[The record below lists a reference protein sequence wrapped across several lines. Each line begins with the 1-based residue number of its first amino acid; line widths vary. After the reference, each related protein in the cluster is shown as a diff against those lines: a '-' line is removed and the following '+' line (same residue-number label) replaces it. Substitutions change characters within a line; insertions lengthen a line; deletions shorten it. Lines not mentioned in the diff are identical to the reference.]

1 MTELD
6 LSHLPEP
13 LRQKLETQLGRLP
26 LELRETVNA
35 HLARLPP
42 EKLAQL
48 VDRGSPMLDR
58 LMARAE
64 QAHDKARGKPRGK
77 LPGIDIGSGTVGRAN
92 RTVQVGDTPG
102 ALGKILLAIAVGAVL
117 FYLLF

>member
-13 LRQKLETQLGRLP
+13 LRRKLETQLARLP
-26 LELRETVNA
+26 QELRDTLQA
-35 HLARLPP
+35 QLARLPP

-48 VDRGSPMLDR
+48 VERGSPMLDR
-58 LMARAE
+58 FAAKAGQAR
-64 QAHDKARGKPRGK
+64 DKARDGAPR
-77 LPGIDIGSGTVGRAN
+77 IDIGSGTAGRAN

-102 ALGKILLAIAVGAVL
+102 ALGKILLAIAVGATL